1 MPIYKDAVADSVKC
15 NRRADAGFH
24 IGYCGSP
31 PVGGSR
37 QRGMPDFRHTSRTRS
52 AHRGNGRPG
61 RARVGR
67 WSSCRRGVDR
77 PSHGSATRG
86 FRPIPMIDRE
96 RHRSGRIGWLRA
108 AVLGANDGVV
118 STASLVIGVAA
129 GRATRSEVLLAGIA
143 GMAAGALSMAAG
155 EYVSVSSQAD
165 TERADVELEDRRAV
179 QPPSRPC
186 RPRRGDRLS
195 SWQGC
200 WGR

>member
-1 MPIYKDAVADSVKC
+1 VETADRGAPVLAVVVVSTWRGPSIARFS
-15 NRRADAGFH
+15 N
-24 IGYCGSP
+24 
-31 PVGGSR
+31 SR
-37 QRGMPDFRHTSRTRS
+37 
-52 AHRGNGRPG
+52 
-61 RARVGR
+61 
-67 WSSCRRGVDR
+67 
-77 PSHGSATRG
+77 
-86 FRPIPMIDRE
+86 IPTD
-96 RHRSGRIGWLRA
+96 
-108 AVLGANDGVV
+108 ANDGVV